1 MNPFPRLR
9 KIVNESERQKVY
21 EAIRSDK
28 DNLNH
33 ASHVWERGGEIVG
46 AASMGCIPVLLGWHH
61 QSKISARDSFHM
73 FRVYE
78 SAFDAVGHASFY
90 VLVNKKSP
98 YNSFMHQFGFKSI
111 WETEVFV
118 GGTSI
123 KQEPNN
129 NEPLLSKPDPEPPR
143 MR

>member
-9 KIVNESERQKVY
+9 KIVDEAERQKVY
-21 EAIRSDK
+21 AAIKADN

-46 AASMGCIPVLLGWHH
+46 AASIGAVPVLLGWHH
-61 QSKISARDSFHM
+61 QSKINARDSFHM

-78 SAFDAVGHASFY
+78 SVFDEKGTTGYY
-90 VLVNKKSP
+90 VLVNKGSP

-111 WETEVFV
+111 WQTEVFL
-118 GGTSI
+118 GGTGI
-123 KQEPNN
+123 AQEPK
-129 NEPLLSKPDPEPPR
+129 NEPLPPKEPLVR